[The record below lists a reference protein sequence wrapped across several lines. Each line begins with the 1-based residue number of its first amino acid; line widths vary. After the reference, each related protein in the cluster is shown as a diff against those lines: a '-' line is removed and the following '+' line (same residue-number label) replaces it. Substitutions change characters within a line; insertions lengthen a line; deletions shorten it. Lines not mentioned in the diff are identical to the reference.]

1 MDFLIWIIAALACA
15 YLTKIFLL
23 QEKDSHEGPFVLK
36 NVGVF
41 FSDTGH
47 FQKAALFDVIRRLF
61 GVYETKK
68 VSENHYIWTVKPLR
82 AEAWS
87 CPFCLS
93 FWMSLVIHLLLLT
106 GYFDTV
112 TSFVMSIFAVA
123 AVSSL
128 INVKGYE

>member
-1 MDFLIWIIAALACA
+1 MDFFIWVVAALACA

-36 NVGVF
+36 NIGVF
-41 FSDTGH
+41 FQDTGH

-93 FWMSLVIHLLLLT
+93 FWMSLVVNILFLS
-106 GYFDTV
+106 GQV
-112 TSFVMSIFAVA
+112 KSIPEFVLSVFAIA
-123 AVSSL
+123 AVSSW